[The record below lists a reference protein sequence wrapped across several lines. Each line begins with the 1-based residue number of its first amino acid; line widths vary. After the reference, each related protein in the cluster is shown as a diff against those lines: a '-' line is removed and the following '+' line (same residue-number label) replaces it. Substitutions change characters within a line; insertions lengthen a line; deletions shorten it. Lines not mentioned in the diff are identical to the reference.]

1 MGETQECGDT
11 EETPGLAGGGKGLRK
26 QRDVQI
32 ANLKDEQELV
42 G

>member
-1 MGETQECGDT
+1 MGETQECGEI
-11 EETPGLAGGGKGLRK
+11 EETPGLAGVRGERLLKAGCL
-26 QRDVQI
+26 D